1 MSIVTSQLVEDAVLQ
16 GFQEGIS
23 FGLGEIPVVGA
34 FAQAIFGHIWN
45 LAFAD
50 RTAAQKQAAMDSL
63 FESVSKMIDKALS
76 QNVADQA
83 RAYNASISQLGQ
95 DYRVSVES
103 YKESPTPIA
112 AQKVVI
118 RFENCKSTLVHM
130 LNLYSQPSYMKQT
143 VLSYGS
149 AIAMYITLLREMMLS
164 GKECRYSNSEIKD
177 FQEDINQR
185 LKSAY
190 EEVMYEAVRKLVK
203 ESGEFKYPVMGNA
216 VMDLGKLVGGLMNYN
231 TEWHDG
237 KPCLIAPS
245 HPDYYDCDLVNNK
258 AYYQLQLRRKTTAN
272 KNYYGVPQIFMNGR
286 PGLHVYTNLDQELQ
300 ISRFT
305 VENTMHVKV
314 RAYYLVDMDDYD
326 SSDIEVTI
334 SASNTQAYNFHTNKR
349 ELSIASMKWVRLYY
363 SSASEGGAWST
374 DYDRF
379 SDNMR
384 MYYDQYSGFEAQKGK
399 VYTITTKAG
408 SSATKNYYII
418 GFEIVPVSGVPA
430 VLDSLF
436 NAVTDTT
443 KTLVSGATSVVGSI
457 GKLIH

>member
-1 MSIVTSQLVEDAVLQ
+1 MANLSERNNHFNADTCSCLLGDNGLIQLFFVEHESLVEDAVLQ

-23 FGLGEIPVVGA
+23 IGLGEIPVVGA
-34 FAQAIFGHIWN
+34 FAQAIFGHIWD

-63 FESVSKMIDKALS
+63 FETLF
-76 QNVADQA
+76 
-83 RAYNASISQLGQ
+83 AYNASISQLGQ

-103 YKESPTPIA
+103 YKESPTAIA

-118 RFENCKSTLVHM
+118 RFENCKSTIVHM

-164 GKECRYSNSEIKD
+164 GKECGYSNSEIKD
-177 FQEDINQR
+177 FKDDINQR

-203 ESGEFKYPVMGNA
+203 ESGEFKYPGMGNA
-216 VMDLGKLVGGLMNYN
+216 VMDLGKLVGGLMSYN

-237 KPCLIAPS
+237 KPINLSFAGKRLGI
-245 HPDYYDCDLVNNK
+245 
-258 AYYQLQLRRKTTAN
+258 RITTACLRF
-272 KNYYGVPQIFMNGR
+272 IFMNGR
-286 PGLHVYTNLDQELQ
+286 PGLHVYTNMDQELQ

-305 VENTMHVKV
+305 VDNTMHVKV

-326 SSDIEVTI
+326 SSDIEITI
-334 SASNTQAYNFHTNKR
+334 SASNTQAYKFHTNKR

-399 VYTITTKAG
+399 AYTITTKAG

-436 NAVTDTT
+436 NAVTDTA
-443 KTLVSGATSVVGSI
+443 KILVSGATNVVGSV
-457 GKLIH
+457 GKLVG